1 MKNDRF
7 ARIMQ
12 PVDSQPTDPE
22 PTVSDEGHPGAT
34 RRSVAESALKGLK
47 GWQAVPAIAIALYLF
62 LGIFG
67 PALAPF
73 EPNRG
78 TFATRL
84 CPPLAI
90 DALTTTPI
98 PPSRSAECSTTN
110 ILGTDQIGRDIFSR
124 MLHGAQTSF
133 SIVASSVLIG
143 TIVGVVVGVL
153 INGFR
158 PKRRLIAYIIVGTT
172 IVPSGFLLVNQPEIL
187 AIFNLIATQENSD
200 DDLRWSAVTS
210 FSFATIA
217 IVLLLIGVAYRF
229 DDRCRPHW
237 FDLIG
242 TERGT
247 HECLSRFR
255 QQVIALGPWIVL
267 AVVASA
273 ALTIPRSIASAFQTS
288 AVRWSLEYEYLFEHV
303 GMFSPL
309 RADDSAAN
317 RLCVFRS
324 VVGYTSRSVQVQ
336 NHVESQSSHGAQRQ
350 RFSGRT
356 FARRSGSARRGLQSN
371 GT

>member
-22 PTVSDEGHPGAT
+22 PTVSDEGHPRAT

-153 INGFR
+153 INGLR

-247 HECLSRFR
+247 HEFLSETSCPNRCFGAVDRIGSDGKCSVSLPRF
-255 QQVIALGPWIVL
+255 WNN
-267 AVVASA
+267 
-273 ALTIPRSIASAFQTS
+273 
-288 AVRWSLEYEYLFEHV
+288 
-303 GMFSPL
+303 
-309 RADDSAAN
+309 N
-317 RLCVFRS
+317 RPDR
-324 VVGYTSRSVQVQ
+324 R
-336 NHVESQSSHGAQRQ
+336 NHMGI
-350 RFSGRT
+350 RT
-356 FARRSGSARRGLQSN
+356 GLPV
-371 GT
+371 